1 MGSQRVGHD
10 LVTKPAPFCAVR
22 LIVFPSWLATVIIH
36 LFFVWPLTVKTGK
49 HLLLF
54 DYVIITHL
62 IPCIMIRQQKNNR
75 ILYHQNYHLIEKPVI
90 TF

>member
-10 LVTKPAPFCAVR
+10 LVTKPAPFCVVR
-22 LIVFPSWLATVIIH
+22 LIVFPLRLATVIIH
-36 LFFVWPLTVKTGK
+36 LFFVWPLIVKTGK

-62 IPCIMIRQQKNNR
+62 IP
-75 ILYHQNYHLIEKPVI
+75 LYHDWSAEK
-90 TF
+90 